1 METHND
7 KYRIGYFYHRHGP
20 CSDKLD
26 KKSLF
31 SVFFFEI
38 ALRVGD
44 VGGSDMLALPL
55 AYSLGMIINCVLL
68 FLLFQKEFG
77 DVWVSVR
84 KTFLKFW
91 EPLF

>member
-1 METHND
+1 MINVVSAIFIVGMVPIL
-7 KYRIGYFYHRHGP
+7 IGLIKNHYFL
-20 CSDKLD
+20 S
-26 KKSLF
+26 S
-31 SVFFFEI
+31 FFEI
-38 ALRVGD
+38 ALRVGG

-55 AYSLGMIINCVLL
+55 AFSLGMIINAILL

-84 KTFLKFW
+84 KPFLKFW

>member
-1 METHND
+1 MINIVSAIFI
-7 KYRIGYFYHRHGP
+7 IGMVPVLISLIKNHYFL
-20 CSDKLD
+20 S
-26 KKSLF
+26 S
-31 SVFFFEI
+31 FFEI

-68 FLLFQKEFG
+68 FLLFQKNSATFG
-77 DVWVSVR
+77 FPSE
-84 KTFLKFW
+84 KHFLKFW